1 MSDEE
6 ESGHFRSSLIACR
19 KSNDP
24 HRSLLIAVA
33 AHRWLIAHRAALH

>member
-6 ESGHFRSSLIACR
+6 EGGHFRSSLIACR

-24 HRSLLIAVA
+24 HRSLLSL
-33 AHRWLIAHRAALH
+33 LIAG